1 MSMNA
6 ALPTYSAENIVREH
20 LNELE
25 TNVSFL
31 AALAGIPQSRLSLAF
46 SGTRCLTAEDGI
58 LLTRLTAKLIDL
70 RRAFG
75 IIPLELKNAA
85 KVRALLTVM
94 EKKEITTD
102 QIQNSVDG
110 LFGGSQ

>member
-1 MSMNA
+1 MAMNA

-46 SGTRCLTAEDGI
+46 SGTRSLSAEDGT
-58 LLTRLTAKLIDL
+58 LLTHLTAKLIDL

-85 KVRALLTVM
+85 KVRALLTAM
-94 EKKEITTD
+94 EKSNVTD
-102 QIQNSVDG
+102 IDISTAVEK
-110 LFGGSQ
+110 LFQEHQ